1 MNYPSIEIQNL
12 ISENLLESLGQENSR
27 HKFAQPESFSCE
39 INSAKEINKNY
50 ATQIAEAYENLIVR
64 WDLLSSDF
72 SSMNLSDLREKW
84 VKYFFSQFGF
94 DLQYQ
99 KSAIEADSGNKFILS
114 YRGWE
119 GANAPIVHSSSF
131 QQDLDDRAKEQT
143 RKYSPHDTLQRFLN
157 QSNSDLWGIVTNG
170 RYLRILRDFSHQS
183 RKAYIQFDL
192 EMLFEGRHYEDFRIL
207 YRLIHPSRFIPKED
221 EKCILENL
229 FEESKSAGVAIGE
242 DLRKNISSA
251 IESLANGFLL
261 ATPDLLN
268 RLVDNTESCM
278 QFYQQILRI
287 IYRIL
292 FLFYAEQRRLMP
304 TRSTLYAQEYSLSSL
319 RDKIERGETIDEEQ
333 LDLWEGLK
341 ATFNMVYH
349 GVEELGITSYN
360 GQLFN
365 PDSIHWLINSQCRND
380 KLLMAIKY
388 MSLFEKKGIPHRISY
403 VELNVDEIG
412 AIYESLL
419 EYIPRISSKMEN
431 LGDTNKKNT
440 PNSQNE
446 IPPNTFFLDPRGTS
460 RKTSGSYYTHPGLVN
475 ALIESALIPVVETKI
490 EEAGPDKDNQEKAL
504 LSLKICDPACGSA
517 AFLISA
523 TEYLGEK
530 LAKIRIQDE
539 YPNDTQIRHARRDV
553 LRHCIYGVDLN
564 PMAVELAKVS
574 LWLTAATNDLPLNF
588 LDHKIKCGNSLI
600 GATPELI
607 KKGIPPEAY
616 SPVECDDKNIARKR
630 MKIAREY
637 YKRKEQERNQLV
649 INVIRKSVEDQTFR
663 VMDLSEKYGEDSTR
677 EQKEIEKAYKK
688 NREEYAFKRSKY
700 ISDYWTAAFFWK
712 HNDDNKNYPTPMM
725 LDYLLKN
732 ETVQLSGELGNKIKE
747 IAEEYKF
754 FHWHLEFPEVFING
768 GFDCVLGNPPWERI
782 KLQEKEFFN
791 SLAPEIVN
799 TADAS
804 KRKKMIAEIK
814 YSNPE
819 LNKKYI
825 NALRESECQ
834 SKFSKCSKI
843 FPLTGTGDINYYA
856 LFAEQSDNII
866 NAKGRYGVV
875 IPTGIATY
883 YTYKDYFAKL
893 INEKKLVSLIDFVN
907 KEKIFPTVEANY
919 KFSLLTFSKKENNKV
934 KIGVNLRKVQDLN
947 TNSMMYVLNVDGIE
961 LINPNTKTLPMFNS
975 KVDAKIITQIY
986 KTTPILVNEKNNE
999 QNFWKINYFTMFHM
1013 TNDSNLFITKEELE
1027 NNGFK
1032 LNGNIFFK
1040 KNENYL
1046 PIYEAKL
1053 TSQYNHRSSTFEG
1066 VKVEDRFKI
1075 HAGVNSS
1082 NIGELKNFTWIS
1094 LPRYWVNRTKV
1105 EQAVNNRWA
1114 HRWFMGFRNAI
1125 SAVADAR
1132 SVSFCVVPKYGVG
1145 NSLPLIL
1152 SEKEPKYLC
1161 ALIAN
1166 FNTFIIDYITRNKV
1180 SGGNLNFYIVNQ
1192 LPIIPPDQYEEIIIE
1207 YILPRVL
1214 ELTYTAYD
1222 LKPFAEDCGYNGEP
1236 FEWDEVR
1243 RLELTTDLDAL
1254 YGHLYKI
1261 TKDELEYILE
1271 TFPIVKKRDI
1281 EKYREYRTKRLILEK
1296 YDELKDKF
1304 KNL

>member
-1 MNYPSIEIQNL
+1 
-12 ISENLLESLGQENSR
+12 LL
-27 HKFAQPESFSCE
+27 
-39 INSAKEINKNY
+39 
-50 ATQIAEAYENLIVR
+50 
-64 WDLLSSDF
+64 
-72 SSMNLSDLREKW
+72 
-84 VKYFFSQFGF
+84 
-94 DLQYQ
+94 
-99 KSAIEADSGNKFILS
+99 
-114 YRGWE
+114 
-119 GANAPIVHSSSF
+119 
-131 QQDLDDRAKEQT
+131 
-143 RKYSPHDTLQRFLN
+143 
-157 QSNSDLWGIVTNG
+157 
-170 RYLRILRDFSHQS
+170 
-183 RKAYIQFDL
+183 
-192 EMLFEGRHYEDFRIL
+192 
-207 YRLIHPSRFIPKED
+207 HPSRFIPKED

-242 DLRKNISSA
+242 DLRKNISLA

-268 RLVDNTESCM
+268 KLVDNNENCM

-287 IYRIL
+287 IYRVL

-304 TRSTLYAQEYSLSSL
+304 TRSTLYAQEYSMSSL
-319 RDKIERGETIDEEQ
+319 RDKIESGQIFDEEKV
-333 LDLWEGLK
+333 DLWEGLK
-341 ATFNMVYH
+341 STFNMVYH
-349 GVEELGITSYN
+349 GVRELGITPYN

-365 PDSIHWLINSQCRND
+365 PDSVYWLINFQCRND
-380 KLLMAIKY
+380 KLLIAIKY
-388 MSLFEKKGIPHRISY
+388 MSLFEKEGITHRISY
-403 VELNVDEIG
+403 IELNVDEIG

-419 EYIPRISSKMEN
+419 EYIPRISSKTETLEN
-431 LGDTNKKNT
+431 ANKKNQHKF
-440 PNSQNE
+440 PKE

-475 ALIESALIPVVETKI
+475 ALIESALVPVVERKL
-490 EEAGPDKDNQEKAL
+490 EEAGPNKDNQEKVL

-523 TEYLGEK
+523 TEYLGDK

-539 YPNDTQIRHARRDV
+539 YPNDTEIRHARRDI

-600 GATPELI
+600 GTTPELI
-607 KKGIPPEAY
+607 MKGIPPEAY
-616 SPVECDDKNIARKR
+616 SPVEGDDKVIARKR

-637 YKRKEQERNQLV
+637 CKRREQEKHQLV
-649 INVIRKSVEDQTFR
+649 FNHVRELER
-663 VMDLSEKYGEDSTR
+663 VQAFKVTDLSEEYRENSTQ

-688 NREEYAFKRSKY
+688 SRENNVFIKNKY
-700 ISDYWTAAFFWK
+700 IADYWTASFFWK
-712 HNDDNKNYPTPMM
+712 HNDDTKNYPTPMM
-725 LDYLLKN
+725 LEYLLEN
-732 ETVQLSGELGNKIKE
+732 EAAQLTGELGNKIKK

-754 FHWHLEFPEVFING
+754 FHWHLEFPEVFANG

-782 KLQEKEFFN
+782 KLQEKEFFS
-791 SLAPEIVN
+791 SLAPGIVN
-799 TADAS
+799 APNAS
-804 KRKKMIAEIK
+804 KRKKMIIEIK

-819 LNKKYI
+819 LSKKYI
-825 NALRESECQ
+825 NALRGSECQ
-834 SKFSKCSKI
+834 SKFSKYSEI
-843 FPLTGTGDINYYA
+843 FPLTSTGDINYYA
-856 LFAEQSDNII
+856 LFAEQSDNMI
-866 NAKGRYGVV
+866 NEKGRYGII

-893 INEKKLVSLIDFVN
+893 INEKNLVSLIDFVN
-907 KEKIFPTVEANY
+907 KERIFPTVEANY
-919 KFSLLTFSKKENNKV
+919 KFSLLTFSKKENTKV
-934 KIGVNLRKVQDLN
+934 KIGVNFRKVQELN
-947 TNSMMYVLNVDGIE
+947 TGSKINILNIDDIE

-975 KVDAKIITQIY
+975 KADAKIITQIY
-986 KTTPILVNEKNNE
+986 KKTPILIDERNNK
-999 QNFWKINYFTMFHM
+999 QNFWKSNYFTMFHM
-1013 TNDSNLFITKEELE
+1013 TNDSNLFFTKEELE
-1027 NNGFK
+1027 NKGFK
-1032 LNGNIFFK
+1032 LNGNIFSK

-1066 VKVEDRFKI
+1066 IKVENRFKT
-1075 HAGVNSS
+1075 HAGVNSAS
-1082 NIGELKNFTWIS
+1082 IDELKNFEWVS
-1094 LPRYWVNRTKV
+1094 LPRYWANGTKV
-1105 EQAVNNRWA
+1105 EKTVNNKWA

-1125 SAVADAR
+1125 STVADAR

-1180 SGGNLNFYIVNQ
+1180 SGGNLNFYIVKQ
-1192 LPIIPPDQYEEIIIE
+1192 LPIIVPDEYNEEIIE

-1214 ELTYTAYD
+1214 ELNYTAYD
-1222 LKPFAEDCGYNGEP
+1222 LKPFAEDCGYNG
-1236 FEWDEVR
+1236 
-1243 RLELTTDLDAL
+1243 LTTDLDAL

-1281 EKYREYRTKRLILEK
+1281 EKYGEYRTKRLILEK

>member
-27 HKFAQPESFSCE
+27 HQFAQPESFSCE
-39 INSAKEINKNY
+39 INSVKENKKNY

-72 SSMNLSDLREKW
+72 PSMNLSDLREKW

-131 QQDLDDRAKEQT
+131 QQDLDDRSKEQT
-143 RKYSPHDTLQRFLN
+143 RKYSPHGTLQRFLN

-170 RYLRILRDFSHQS
+170 RYLRILRDFSHQN

-192 EMLFEGRHYEDFRIL
+192 EMLFEGRHYEDFKIL
-207 YRLIHPSRFIPKED
+207 YRLIHPSRFVPKED
-221 EKCILENL
+221 EKCILETL
-229 FEESKSAGVAIGE
+229 FEESKGAGEAIGE

-261 ATPDLLN
+261 ATPELLN
-268 RLVDNTESCM
+268 RLVDNAENCM

-287 IYRIL
+287 IYRVL

-333 LDLWEGLK
+333 FDLWEGLK

-349 GVEELGITSYN
+349 GVPELGITPYN

-365 PDSIHWLINSQCRND
+365 PDSIGWLINSQCRND

-388 MSLFEKKGIPHRISY
+388 MSLFEKEGIPHRISY
-403 VELNVDEIG
+403 IELNVDEIG

-431 LGDTNKKNT
+431 LGDTNKKNKH
-440 PNSQNE
+440 NSQNE
-446 IPPNTFFLDPRGTS
+446 ISPNTFFLDPRGTS

-490 EEAGPDKDNQEKAL
+490 EEAGSDKDNQEKAL

-616 SPVECDDKNIARKR
+616 SPVEGDDKNIARKR

-637 YKRKEQERNQLV
+637 YQRKEQERNQLV

-688 NREEYAFKRSKY
+688 NREDYAFIRSKY
-700 ISDYWTAAFFWK
+700 IADFWTAAFFWK
-712 HNDDNKNYPTPMM
+712 HNDDTKNYPTPMM

-732 ETVQLSGELGNKIKE
+732 EKIQFSGELANGIKE
-747 IAEEYKF
+747 ITEEYKF
-754 FHWHLEFPEVFING
+754 FHWHLEFPEVFSNG

-782 KLQEKEFFN
+782 KLQEREFF
-791 SLAPEIVN
+791 SALAPEIVKAPN
-799 TADAS
+799 AS
-804 KRKKMIAEIK
+804 KRKKLINNLK
-814 YSNPE
+814 DNNSE
-819 LNKKYI
+819 LNKKYL
-825 NALRESECQ
+825 NSLRESESQ
-834 SKFSKCSKI
+834 SKFVRDSGKY
-843 FPLTGTGDINYYA
+843 PLTGKGDINTY
-856 LFAEQSDNII
+856 LVFAGVFRDII
-866 NAKGRYGVV
+866 NETGRSGMVA
-875 IPTGIATY
+875 PTGIATD
-883 YTYKDYFAKL
+883 YTSKDFFQDLVENKSMASLYDFINSKGIFPNVHKSYKFCLLTMTGKKL
-893 INEKKLVSLIDFVN
+893 PIANTEFLFFLEDIDELQEKKDSFTLD
-907 KEKIFPTVEANY
+907 KEEFA
-919 KFSLLTFSKKENNKV
+919 
-934 KIGVNLRKVQDLN
+934 
-947 TNSMMYVLNVDGIE
+947 
-961 LINPNTKTLPMFNS
+961 LINPNTKTCPIFRT
-975 KVDAKIITQIY
+975 KIDADIVKKIY
-986 KTTPILVNEKNNE
+986 KNSQIL
-999 QNFWKINYFTMFHM
+999 INDEENSNPWGIKYLTMFHM
-1013 TNDSNLFITKEELE
+1013 TNDSNLFNTGEELINQE
-1027 NNGFK
+1027 FE
-1032 LNGNIFFK
+1032 LNGNIFEK
-1040 KNENYL
+1040 DTEKYL
-1046 PIYEAKL
+1046 PLYEGKMIWI
-1053 TSQYNHRSSTFEG
+1053 YNHRASSVAYQEG
-1066 VKVEDRFKI
+1066 LV
-1075 HAGVNSS
+1075 AGRHDTIESKKENLQNQKYVVMPRLWVNSKDVIS
-1082 NIGELKNFTWIS
+1082 QKIG
-1094 LPRYWVNRTKV
+1094 R
-1105 EQAVNNRWA
+1105 A
-1114 HRWFMGFRNAI
+1114 H
-1125 SAVADAR
+1125 V
-1132 SVSFCVVPKYGVG
+1132 
-1145 NSLPLIL
+1145 
-1152 SEKEPKYLC
+1152 
-1161 ALIAN
+1161 
-1166 FNTFIIDYITRNKV
+1166 
-1180 SGGNLNFYIVNQ
+1180 
-1192 LPIIPPDQYEEIIIE
+1192 
-1207 YILPRVL
+1207 
-1214 ELTYTAYD
+1214 
-1222 LKPFAEDCGYNGEP
+1222 
-1236 FEWDEVR
+1236 
-1243 RLELTTDLDAL
+1243 
-1254 YGHLYKI
+1254 
-1261 TKDELEYILE
+1261 
-1271 TFPIVKKRDI
+1271 
-1281 EKYREYRTKRLILEK
+1281 
-1296 YDELKDKF
+1296 
-1304 KNL
+1304 

>member
-39 INSAKEINKNY
+39 INSVKEIKKNY
-50 ATQIAEAYENLIVR
+50 ATQIAETYETLITR

-72 SSMNLSDLREKW
+72 PSMSLSDLREKW
-84 VKYFFSQFGF
+84 IKYFFSQFGF

-131 QQDLDDRAKEQT
+131 QQDLDDRSKEQT

-242 DLRKNISSA
+242 DLRKNISTA

-268 RLVDNTESCM
+268 RLVDNTENCM

-287 IYRIL
+287 IYRVL

-319 RDKIERGETIDEEQ
+319 RDKIERGEIIDEEQ
-333 LDLWEGLK
+333 FDLWEGLK

-349 GVEELGITSYN
+349 GVEELGITPYN

-365 PDSIHWLINSQCRND
+365 PDSIHWLINSKCRND

-388 MSLFEKKGIPHRISY
+388 MSLFEKEGIPHRISY
-403 VELNVDEIG
+403 TELNVDEIG

-419 EYIPRISSKMEN
+419 AYIPRISSKMEN

-588 LDHKIKCGNSLI
+588 LDHRIKCGNSLI
-600 GATPELI
+600 GTTPELI
-607 KKGIPPEAY
+607 KNGIPPEAY
-616 SPVECDDKNIARKR
+616 SPVEGDDKNIARER

-637 YKRKEQERNQLV
+637 YERREQEKYQLIFNLV
-649 INVIRKSVEDQTFR
+649 RESEVAQTFK
-663 VMDLSEKYGEDSTR
+663 VADLSEKYGEDSTR

-688 NREEYAFKRSKY
+688 SREEYAYKRNKY
-700 ISDYWTAAFFWK
+700 IADFWTAAFFWNHK
-712 HNDDNKNYPTPMM
+712 EGTENYPTPMM

-732 ETVQLSGELGNKIKE
+732 ETVQLSGELGDKIEE

-754 FHWHLEFPEVFING
+754 FHWHLEFQEVFANG
-768 GFDCVLGNPPWERI
+768 GFDCVLGNPPWEKI
-782 KLQEKEFFN
+782 KLQEKEFFS

-799 TADAS
+799 APNAS
-804 KRKKMIAEIK
+804 KRKKLIIK
-814 YSNPE
+814 IKDSNPE
-819 LNKKYI
+819 LNRRYL
-825 NALRESECQ
+825 NSLRESESQ
-834 SKFSKCSKI
+834 SKFVRHSGKY
-843 FPLTGTGDINYYA
+843 PLTGKGDINTY
-856 LFAEQSDNII
+856 LVFAGIFRDII
-866 NAKGRYGVV
+866 NKTGRSGMVV
-875 IPTGIATY
+875 PTGIATD
-883 YTYKDYFAKL
+883 YTSKDFFQDLVENKSVASLYDFINSKGIFPNVHKSYKFCLLTMTGKKL
-893 INEKKLVSLIDFVN
+893 SIVNTEFLFFLEDIDELQEKKDSFTLD
-907 KEKIFPTVEANY
+907 KEGFA
-919 KFSLLTFSKKENNKV
+919 
-934 KIGVNLRKVQDLN
+934 
-947 TNSMMYVLNVDGIE
+947 
-961 LINPNTKTLPMFNS
+961 LINPNTKTCPIFRT
-975 KVDAKIITQIY
+975 KKDADIVKKIY
-986 KTTPILVNEKNNE
+986 KNSQILINDEENKNP
-999 QNFWKINYFTMFHM
+999 WGIKYYTMFHM
-1013 TNDSNLFITKEELE
+1013 TNDSGLFKTKEELRKRDYE
-1027 NNGFK
+1027 
-1032 LNGNIFFK
+1032 LQGNIFL
-1040 KNENYL
+1040 KNNEKYL
-1046 PIYEAKL
+1046 PLYEGKMIWI
-1053 TSQYNHRSSTFEG
+1053 YNHRY
-1066 VKVEDRFKI
+1066 
-1075 HAGVNSS
+1075 NSVDYHGGLVQGRHDTIET
-1082 NIGELKNFTWIS
+1082 NKGELRNPNFFTM
-1094 LPRYWVNRTKV
+1094 PRLWVDEKEVVKSFGKKV
-1105 EQAVNNRWA
+1105 KY
-1114 HRWFMGFRNAI
+1114 FLGFRDI
-1125 SAVADAR
+1125 T
-1132 SVSFCVVPKYGVG
+1132 
-1145 NSLPLIL
+1145 NSQA
-1152 SEKEPKYLC
+1152 ER
-1161 ALIAN
+1161 
-1166 FNTFIIDYITRNKV
+1166 TFISTIAPWSALANNLPILVPEKHKVKLFLEMLANLNSMVFDFIIRQKIGGNHTNFFIVKQLPVILPEDYSNKLIDYI
-1180 SGGNLNFYIVNQ
+1180 SS
-1192 LPIIPPDQYEEIIIE
+1192 
-1207 YILPRVL
+1207 RVL

-1236 FEWDEVR
+1236 FEWDEDR
-1243 RLELTTDLDAL
+1243 RLELITDLDAL

-1281 EKYREYRTKRLILEK
+1281 EKYGEYRTKRLILEK

-1304 KNL
+1304 RTL

>member
-12 ISENLLESLGQENSR
+12 LSENLLDSLGQENSR
-27 HKFAQPESFSCE
+27 HRFAQPESFSWE
-39 INSAKEINKNY
+39 KYSVKVNKKNY
-50 ATQIAEAYENLIVR
+50 KDQIAEDYENLIAR

-72 SSMNLSDLREKW
+72 PSMNLSDLREKW
-84 VKYFFSQFGF
+84 IKYFFSQFGF

-131 QQDLDDRAKEQT
+131 QQDLDDRSKEKT

-207 YRLIHPSRFIPKED
+207 WRLLHPSRFIPKED

-229 FEESKSAGVAIGE
+229 FEESKNAGVSIGE
-242 DLRKNISSA
+242 DLRKNISLA

-261 ATPDLLN
+261 ATPELLTK
-268 RLVDNTESCM
+268 LVDNNENCM

-304 TRSTLYAQEYSLSSL
+304 TRSTLYAQEYSMSSL

-333 LDLWEGLK
+333 FDLWEGLK

-349 GVEELGITSYN
+349 GVQELGITPYN

-365 PDSIHWLINSQCRND
+365 PDSVHWLINSQCRND
-380 KLLMAIKY
+380 KLLIAIKY
-388 MSLFEKKGIPHRISY
+388 MSLFERGGITHRISY
-403 VELNVDEIG
+403 IELNVDEIG

-419 EYIPRISSKMEN
+419 EYIPRISSKIETIEN
-431 LGDTNKKNT
+431 ANKKTQHKT
-440 PNSQNE
+440 PKE
-446 IPPNTFFLDPRGTS
+446 ISPNTFFLDPRGTS

-475 ALIESALIPVVETKI
+475 ALIESTLVPVVETKV
-490 EEAGPDKDNQEKAL
+490 EEAGPNKDNQEKAL
-504 LSLKICDPACGSA
+504 LSLKICDPACGSS
-517 AFLISA
+517 AFLIAA

-539 YPNDTQIRHARRDV
+539 YPNDTQIRHARRDI

-607 KKGIPPEAY
+607 IKGIPSEAY
-616 SPVECDDKNIARKR
+616 SPVEGDDKNIARKR

-637 YKRKEQERNQLV
+637 YKRREQERYQLV
-649 INVIRKSVEDQTFR
+649 FNHVQELEREQAFQ
-663 VMDLSEKYGEDSTR
+663 VMDLSEKYGEDSTQ

-688 NREEYAFKRSKY
+688 SREDDAFIKNKY
-700 ISDYWTAAFFWK
+700 IADFWTAAFFWK
-712 HNDDNKNYPTPMM
+712 HNDDKKNYPTSMM
-725 LDYLLKN
+725 LGYLLEN
-732 ETVQLSGELGNKIKE
+732 ETLQLSGELENKIKE

-754 FHWHLEFPEVFING
+754 FHWHLEFPNVFTNG
-768 GFDCVLGNPPWERI
+768 GFDCMLGNPPWERI
-782 KLQEKEFFN
+782 KLQEKEFFS

-799 TADAS
+799 APNAS
-804 KRKKMIAEIK
+804 KRKKMIAKMKE
-814 YSNPE
+814 SNPE
-819 LNKKYI
+819 LNRKYLTS
-825 NALRESECQ
+825 LRESECQ
-834 SKFSKCSKI
+834 SKFVRDSGKY
-843 FPLTGTGDINYYA
+843 PLTGKGDINTY
-856 LFAEQSDNII
+856 LVFAGIFRDII
-866 NAKGRYGVV
+866 NEIGRSGMVV
-875 IPTGIATY
+875 PTGIATD
-883 YTYKDYFAKL
+883 YTTKDFFQDLVENKSLASLYDF
-893 INEKKLVSLIDFVN
+893 INSKG
-907 KEKIFPTVEANY
+907 IFPTVHKSY
-919 KFSLLTFSKKENNKV
+919 KFCLLTMTGEKLFIENTEFLFFLEDIDELQEKKDSFTLGKE
-934 KIGVNLRKVQDLN
+934 
-947 TNSMMYVLNVDGIE
+947 E
-961 LINPNTKTLPMFNS
+961 FALINPNTKTCPIFRT
-975 KVDAKIITQIY
+975 KKDANIVKKIY
-986 KTTPILVNEKNNE
+986 KNSQVL
-999 QNFWKINYFTMFHM
+999 INDEENSNPWGIKYYTMFHM
-1013 TNDSNLFITKEELE
+1013 TNDSGLFKTKEELE
-1027 NNGFK
+1027 K
-1032 LNGNIFFK
+1032 KDYELQGNIFL
-1040 KNENYL
+1040 KNYEKYL
-1046 PIYEAKL
+1046 PLYEGKMIWI
-1053 TSQYNHRSSTFEG
+1053 YNHRASSVAYQEG
-1066 VKVEDRFKI
+1066 LV
-1075 HAGVNSS
+1075 AGRHDTIESKKENLHNQNYVVMPRLWVNS
-1082 NIGELKNFTWIS
+1082 KDVIS
-1094 LPRYWVNRTKV
+1094 QINKDVSY
-1105 EQAVNNRWA
+1105 
-1114 HRWFMGFRNAI
+1114 FFGFRGIADSGNARTAI
-1125 SAVADAR
+1125 FSILPFSA
-1132 SVSFCVVPKYGVG
+1132 YG
-1145 NSLPLIL
+1145 NSLPIL
-1152 SEKEPKYLC
+1152 LNNNGNSIRL
-1161 ALIAN
+1161 LVAN
-1166 FNTFIIDYITRNKV
+1166 TSTFIFDYVLRNKA
-1180 SGGNLNFYIVNQ
+1180 SGNNINFYIVSQ
-1192 LPIIPPDQYEEIIIE
+1192 LPIIPPNEYKKDIIE
-1207 YILPRVL
+1207 YIFPKVL

-1236 FEWDEVR
+1236 FEWNEDR

-1261 TKDELEYILE
+1261 TKDELDYILD

-1281 EKYREYRTKRLILEK
+1281 EKYGEYRTKRLILDK

-1304 KNL
+1304 KDL

>member
-12 ISENLLESLGQENSR
+12 LSENLLESLGQENSR

-39 INSAKEINKNY
+39 INSAKEINKNFSS
-50 ATQIAEAYENLIVR
+50 QIAEAYENLIVR

-72 SSMNLSDLREKW
+72 PSMNLSDLREKW

-131 QQDLDDRAKEQT
+131 QQDLDDRSKEQT
-143 RKYSPHDTLQRFLN
+143 RKYSSHDTLQRFLN

-183 RKAYIQFDL
+183 RKAYVQFDL

-268 RLVDNTESCM
+268 RLVDNTENCM

-319 RDKIERGETIDEEQ
+319 RDKVERGETIDEEQ
-333 LDLWEGLK
+333 FDLWEGLK

-349 GVEELGITSYN
+349 GVPELGITSYN

-403 VELNVDEIG
+403 IELNVDEIG

-419 EYIPRISSKMEN
+419 AYIPRISSKMEN

-440 PNSQNE
+440 PNSHNE

-523 TEYLGEK
+523 TEYLGDK

-553 LRHCIYGVDLN
+553 LRRCIYGVDLN

-588 LDHKIKCGNSLI
+588 LDHRIKCGNSLI

-616 SPVECDDKNIARKR
+616 SPVEGDDKNIARKR

-637 YKRKEQERNQLV
+637 YQRKEQERNQLV

-663 VMDLSEKYGEDSTR
+663 VMDLSEKYGENSTQ

-688 NREEYAFKRSKY
+688 SREDYAYKRSKY
-700 ISDYWTAAFFWK
+700 IADYWTAAFFWK
-712 HNDDNKNYPTPMM
+712 HNDDAKNYPTPMM

-732 ETVQLSGELGNKIKE
+732 VTVQLTGELGNNIKE
-747 IAEEYKF
+747 IVKEFKF
-754 FHWHLEFPEVFING
+754 FHWHLEFPEVFANG
-768 GFDCVLGNPPWERI
+768 GFDCILGNPPFMGGKKISTFLGE
-782 KLQEKEFFN
+782 KL
-791 SLAPEIVN
+791 
-799 TADAS
+799 
-804 KRKKMIAEIK
+804 R
-814 YSNPE
+814 
-819 LNKKYI
+819 
-825 NALRESECQ
+825 
-834 SKFSKCSKI
+834 
-843 FPLTGTGDINYYA
+843 
-856 LFAEQSDNII
+856 
-866 NAKGRYGVV
+866 
-875 IPTGIATY
+875 
-883 YTYKDYFAKL
+883 
-893 INEKKLVSLIDFVN
+893 
-907 KEKIFPTVEANY
+907 
-919 KFSLLTFSKKENNKV
+919 
-934 KIGVNLRKVQDLN
+934 
-947 TNSMMYVLNVDGIE
+947 
-961 LINPNTKTLPMFNS
+961 
-975 KVDAKIITQIY
+975 
-986 KTTPILVNEKNNE
+986 
-999 QNFWKINYFTMFHM
+999 
-1013 TNDSNLFITKEELE
+1013 
-1027 NNGFK
+1027 
-1032 LNGNIFFK
+1032 
-1040 KNENYL
+1040 NYL
-1046 PIYEAKL
+1046 TLVYSP
-1053 TSQYNHRSSTFEG
+1053 F
-1066 VKVEDRFKI
+1066 
-1075 HAGVNSS
+1075 S
-1082 NIGELKNFTWIS
+1082 N
-1094 LPRYWVNRTKV
+1094 
-1105 EQAVNNRWA
+1105 
-1114 HRWFMGFRNAI
+1114 
-1125 SAVADAR
+1125 
-1132 SVSFCVVPKYGVG
+1132 
-1145 NSLPLIL
+1145 
-1152 SEKEPKYLC
+1152 
-1161 ALIAN
+1161 
-1166 FNTFIIDYITRNKV
+1166 
-1180 SGGNLNFYIVNQ
+1180 
-1192 LPIIPPDQYEEIIIE
+1192 
-1207 YILPRVL
+1207 
-1214 ELTYTAYD
+1214 
-1222 LKPFAEDCGYNGEP
+1222 
-1236 FEWDEVR
+1236 
-1243 RLELTTDLDAL
+1243 TTDLCAGFFRKAFDVINKDSFFGLIATNSIGQGDTRVASLASIINSGGVITFANRFVKWPGSANVEVNLVTIHKGAWGKDRFLDKFLVSCISSRLDDLIDDEPYDLIQNNKAYIGDFLRGSGFLLSYDEAEKLIGNDPKNMDCLFKYLTGEDLNSHPEQKPSRYVICFHDWPLEKAQRYSELFKLVKEKVKPEREKVNQETHRKNWWLFGAYRKGLRTSIKNLKNVLVRSRVSELHMLMFVPKDIIFSDATVVFA
-1254 YGHLYKI
+1254 YDDYYHFG
-1261 TKDELEYILE
+1261 ILQSSIHE
-1271 TFPIVKKRDI
+1271 VWLRRNTSTLRTDIRYSPSDCFINFPFPKKTCINVKLKFENIAKQYCLIRENIIKKRIIGLTSLYNLINDQTCKEQDI
-1281 EKYREYRTKRLILEK
+1281 KEMREAIKKLDNVALQSYGWEDLILKHNFYQNERGQIRFTIERESLREIIKRLILLNHQLN
-1296 YDELKDKF
+1296 Y
-1304 KNL
+1304 NQNQN

>member
-27 HKFAQPESFSCE
+27 HKFAQPESFSYE
-39 INSAKEINKNY
+39 INSVKEIKKNY
-50 ATQIAEAYENLIVR
+50 ASQIAEAYENLIVR

-72 SSMNLSDLREKW
+72 PSMSLSDLREKW

-131 QQDLDDRAKEQT
+131 QQDLDDRLKEQT
-143 RKYSPHDTLQRFLN
+143 HKYSPHDTLQRFLN

-192 EMLFEGRHYEDFRIL
+192 EILFEGRHYEDFRIL

-221 EKCILENL
+221 EKYILENL

-242 DLRKNISSA
+242 DLRKNISLA
-251 IESLANGFLL
+251 IESLANGFLP

-268 RLVDNTESCM
+268 RLVDSTENCM
-278 QFYQQILRI
+278 EFYQQILRI

-304 TRSTLYAQEYSLSSL
+304 TRSTLYAQEYSMSSL
-319 RDKIERGETIDEEQ
+319 RDKIERGEIIDEEQ
-333 LDLWEGLK
+333 FDLWEGLK

-349 GVEELGITSYN
+349 GVPELGITPYN

-380 KLLMAIKY
+380 KLLIAIKY
-388 MSLFEKKGIPHRISY
+388 MSLFEKEGIPHRISY
-403 VELNVDEIG
+403 IELNVDEIG

-431 LGDTNKKNT
+431 LGDTNKKNKH
-440 PNSQNE
+440 NYQNE
-446 IPPNTFFLDPRGTS
+446 ILPNTFFLDPRGTS

-475 ALIESALIPVVETKI
+475 ALIESALIPVVETKV
-490 EEAGPDKDNQEKAL
+490 EEAGPNKDNQEKAL

-530 LAKIRIQDE
+530 LAKIRIQDD
-539 YPNDTQIRHARRDV
+539 YPNDTQIRHARRDI

-600 GATPELI
+600 SATPELI

-616 SPVECDDKNIARKR
+616 SPVEGDDKNIARGR

-637 YKRKEQERNQLV
+637 YKRKEQERNQLI
-649 INVIRKSVEDQTFR
+649 INVVRESEEAQTFQ
-663 VMDLSEKYGEDSTR
+663 VTDLSEKYGEDNTQ

-688 NREEYAFKRSKY
+688 SKENYAFIKNKY
-700 ISDYWTAAFFWK
+700 IADFWTAAFFWK
-712 HNDDNKNYPTPMM
+712 HNDDTKNYPTPMM
-725 LDYLLKN
+725 LDYLLEN
-732 ETVQLSGELGNKIKE
+732 ETVQLSGELGNEIKK

-754 FHWHLEFPEVFING
+754 FHWHLEFPEVFANG

-782 KLQEKEFFN
+782 KLQKKEFFS

-799 TADAS
+799 APNAS
-804 KRKKMIAEIK
+804 KRKKMIIK
-814 YSNPE
+814 IKDSNPE
-819 LNKKYI
+819 LNRGYL
-825 NALRESECQ
+825 NSLRENESQ
-834 SKFSKCSKI
+834 SKFVRDSGKC
-843 FPLTGTGDINYYA
+843 PLTGKGDINTY
-856 LFAEQSDNII
+856 LVFAGIFRDII
-866 NAKGRYGVV
+866 NKTGRSGMVV
-875 IPTGIATY
+875 PTGIATD
-883 YTYKDYFAKL
+883 YTSKDFFQDLVENKSVASLYDFINSKGIFPNVHKSYKFCLLTMTGKKL
-893 INEKKLVSLIDFVN
+893 SIANTEFLFFLEDIDELQEKKDSFTLD
-907 KEKIFPTVEANY
+907 KEEFA
-919 KFSLLTFSKKENNKV
+919 
-934 KIGVNLRKVQDLN
+934 
-947 TNSMMYVLNVDGIE
+947 
-961 LINPNTKTLPMFNS
+961 LINPNTKTCPIFRT
-975 KVDAKIITQIY
+975 KKDADIVKKIY
-986 KTTPILVNEKNNE
+986 KNSQVL
-999 QNFWKINYFTMFHM
+999 INDEENSNPWGIKQLRMFDM
-1013 TNDSNLFITKEELE
+1013 ANDSDLFNTGEELIDQE
-1027 NNGFK
+1027 FK
-1032 LNGNIFFK
+1032 LNGNIFEK
-1040 KNENYL
+1040 DTEKYL
-1046 PIYEAKL
+1046 PLYEGKMIWI
-1053 TSQYNHRSSTFEG
+1053 YNHRASSIAYQEGLVAGRHDTIESKKENLQNRKYVVMPRLWVNSKDVISQINKDVSYFFGFRKIADSGNARTAIFSILPFSACGDSLPILLNNNGNSIRLLVANTSTFI
-1066 VKVEDRFKI
+1066 F
-1075 HAGVNSS
+1075 
-1082 NIGELKNFTWIS
+1082 
-1094 LPRYWVNRTKV
+1094 
-1105 EQAVNNRWA
+1105 
-1114 HRWFMGFRNAI
+1114 
-1125 SAVADAR
+1125 
-1132 SVSFCVVPKYGVG
+1132 
-1145 NSLPLIL
+1145 
-1152 SEKEPKYLC
+1152 
-1161 ALIAN
+1161 
-1166 FNTFIIDYITRNKV
+1166 DYILRNKA
-1180 SGGNLNFYIVNQ
+1180 GGNNISFYIVKQ
-1192 LPIIPPDQYEEIIIE
+1192 LPIILPDQYEENIVE

-1236 FEWDEVR
+1236 FEWDEDR

-1261 TKDELEYILE
+1261 TKDELDYILE

-1281 EKYREYRTKRLILEK
+1281 EKYGEYRTKRLILEK

>member
-27 HKFAQPESFSCE
+27 HQFAQPESFSCE
-39 INSAKEINKNY
+39 INSVKENKKNY

-72 SSMNLSDLREKW
+72 PSMNLSDLREKW

-99 KSAIEADSGNKFILS
+99 KSAIEADSGNKFILT

-131 QQDLDDRAKEQT
+131 QQDLDDRLKEQT

-170 RYLRILRDFSHQS
+170 RYLRILRDFSHQN

-192 EMLFEGRHYEDFRIL
+192 EILFEGRYHYEDFRIL

-268 RLVDNTESCM
+268 RLVDNTENCM

-287 IYRIL
+287 IYRVL

-304 TRSTLYAQEYSLSSL
+304 TRSTLYAQEYSMSSL

-333 LDLWEGLK
+333 FDLLEGLK

-349 GVEELGITSYN
+349 GVPELGITPYN

-388 MSLFEKKGIPHRISY
+388 MSLFEKEGIPHRISY
-403 VELNVDEIG
+403 IELNVDEIG

-419 EYIPRISSKMEN
+419 EYIPRISSKMEK
-431 LGDTNKKNT
+431 LGDTNKKNKY
-440 PNSQNE
+440 NSQNE
-446 IPPNTFFLDPRGTS
+446 ISPNTFFLDPRGTS

-490 EEAGPDKDNQEKAL
+490 EEAGPNKDNQEKAL

-530 LAKIRIQDE
+530 LAKIRIQDD

-616 SPVECDDKNIARKR
+616 SPVEGDDKNIARER
-630 MKIAREY
+630 MKITREY
-637 YKRKEQERNQLV
+637 YQRKEQERNQLV

-677 EQKEIEKAYKK
+677 EQKEIEEAYKK
-688 NREEYAFKRSKY
+688 SREDYAYKRSKY
-700 ISDYWTAAFFWK
+700 IADYWTASFFWK
-712 HNDDNKNYPTPMM
+712 HNDDTKNYPTPMM

-732 ETVQLSGELGNKIKE
+732 ETVQLSGELGNNIEE
-747 IAEEYKF
+747 ILEEYKF
-754 FHWHLEFPEVFING
+754 FHWHLEFPEVFTNG
-768 GFDCVLGNPPWERI
+768 GFDCVLGNPPWE
-782 KLQEKEFFN
+782 KSKPNDKEFFAVYSNDKLTMTKSARDKAKIKKELLKDESIFKKYKEYKLRFELYKKFFKFSSRFIIQGSGDVNLYKLFFEMNN
-791 SLAPEIVN
+791 SLIQKNSYLGIVLPGGVLGSAGTKEIRSYLLTQANLKIIHFNQWANVFQSVAHKVSLIAFQKNMGDGQFEMTPELMSIEEINRKDFIKISSKLVKKISPRILSLPNIEDTIEILILDTLHKNPVLIEKIQVN
-799 TADAS
+799 REIDMSLDA
-804 KRKKMIAEIK
+804 EHFT
-814 YSNPE
+814 NPE
-819 LNKKYI
+819 SGLPIWDGRQIFCLENIPNPKEYIDKDFFYNRFKYENEVKFKTVIRDIIPDSAKKVYASILPKESATSFALRCLTYNKLIDNTYDNHLYLAALLSTYIIEWRVLKLVSDIHLATFLPDVPIPLQIDERVKASILMQAKIIYENKLDDEMRLVRFSEI
-825 NALRESECQ
+825 NALVA
-834 SKFSKCSKI
+834 
-843 FPLTGTGDINYYA
+843 LVYDINY
-856 LFAEQSDNII
+856 EQLSYIMN
-866 NAKGRYGVV
+866 
-875 IPTGIATY
+875 
-883 YTYKDYFAKL
+883 YF
-893 INEKKLVSLIDFVN
+893 
-907 KEKIFPTVEANY
+907 
-919 KFSLLTFSKKENNKV
+919 
-934 KIGVNLRKVQDLN
+934 
-947 TNSMMYVLNVDGIE
+947 
-961 LINPNTKTLPMFNS
+961 KTL
-975 KVDAKIITQIY
+975 K
-986 KTTPILVNEKNNE
+986 KNN
-999 QNFWKINYFTMFHM
+999 
-1013 TNDSNLFITKEELE
+1013 
-1027 NNGFK
+1027 
-1032 LNGNIFFK
+1032 
-1040 KNENYL
+1040 
-1046 PIYEAKL
+1046 
-1053 TSQYNHRSSTFEG
+1053 
-1066 VKVEDRFKI
+1066 
-1075 HAGVNSS
+1075 
-1082 NIGELKNFTWIS
+1082 
-1094 LPRYWVNRTKV
+1094 
-1105 EQAVNNRWA
+1105 
-1114 HRWFMGFRNAI
+1114 
-1125 SAVADAR
+1125 
-1132 SVSFCVVPKYGVG
+1132 
-1145 NSLPLIL
+1145 
-1152 SEKEPKYLC
+1152 
-1161 ALIAN
+1161 
-1166 FNTFIIDYITRNKV
+1166 
-1180 SGGNLNFYIVNQ
+1180 
-1192 LPIIPPDQYEEIIIE
+1192 
-1207 YILPRVL
+1207 
-1214 ELTYTAYD
+1214 
-1222 LKPFAEDCGYNGEP
+1222 
-1236 FEWDEVR
+1236 
-1243 RLELTTDLDAL
+1243 
-1254 YGHLYKI
+1254 
-1261 TKDELEYILE
+1261 
-1271 TFPIVKKRDI
+1271 I
-1281 EKYREYRTKRLILEK
+1281 EKFGEYKTKRLILEK